1 MDRYV
6 TALVTVAGLL
16 LIPSSASAG
25 SPPREAMHFELPA
38 SNGYTLQVK
47 TERSQTMVSTWS
59 GNRSVGV
66 TYSLHGSVAGTAIDA
81 DLGSL
86 GRVDVKF
93 EPSGREVFV
102 TVPTR
107 KGPKCQVR
115 RRLGTFTGTIS
126 FHGENGYTTA
136 EATSVPGS
144 IGPPASR
151 GCGTVRA
158 ASSEAAPA
166 LGRRQVER
174 VWTVPNATLMSRSKS
189 HPGAGADATLLLVS
203 ADLKAAY
210 FFAYR
215 LEAPGPQLAISRRVE
230 VADIRSSFFYR
241 RTLRSALIHA
251 PAPFAGEATY
261 SARRGRLSGDLTVE
275 FPGLPPQSLTGPGF
289 EAQMHPVH

>member
-1 MDRYV
+1 MDRYL
-6 TALVTVAGLL
+6 TALATVVGLL

-25 SPPREAMHFELPA
+25 SPTQEAMHFQLPA

-47 TERSQTMVSTWS
+47 TERSQTIVSAWS
-59 GNRSVGV
+59 GNRNVGA
-66 TYSLHGSVAGTAIDA
+66 TYSLHGSVAGTAIHA
-81 DLGSL
+81 DLGPL
-86 GRVDVKF
+86 GQVDVEF

-102 TVPTR
+102 TAPTR

-151 GCGTVRA
+151 RCGTVRA
-158 ASSEAAPA
+158 TSRAAAPA

-174 VWTVPNATLMSRSKS
+174 VWTVPDATLMSRSKS
-189 HPGAGADATLLLVS
+189 SPGVRGDGTLLLAY
-203 ADLKAAY
+203 ADLNAAY
-210 FFAYR
+210 FSAYR
-215 LEAPGPQLAISRRVE
+215 IEVPGPQLAISRKVE
-230 VADIRSSFFYR
+230 VTDIRSSFFYR
-241 RTLRSALIHA
+241 RTLGSALIHA

-261 SARRGRLSGDLTVE
+261 SARRGRLRGDLTVE
-275 FPGLPPQSLTGPGF
+275 FPGLPPQPLTGPGF